1 MKLFL
6 KILISITFC
15 LSNLFGQNSRL
26 TNSIRKGEK
35 LYKIIQSSALLIPIK
50 DWNSPEDRA
59 LMTAVRRYWKQT
71 PYQFISQDE
80 MNEIRKSKI
89 SKPNRI
95 YLIKETYERL
105 KKKRKDWA
113 YTKYYITEELG
124 GVEVFDSPYIEFKL
138 PVKTEN
144 REVVDLN
151 YEFIYGLMIKQ
162 LNYDISLMSNKNE
175 YKSITK
181 KSLSK
186 ANFKNNLKSYANK
199 MLLVSQSDLENY
211 MMNLSDS
218 KKTEKQKDKFIRYIS
233 KKTKLDKS
241 NIKFVTEED
250 IKIAVSIR
258 DPNSIVYTG
267 FTLYNT
273 EDGKMLRR
281 IDASAGKRK
290 VNTFITLLIAS
301 IVAGTT
307 AAIVF

>member
-6 KILISITFC
+6 KISIVVSFC
-15 LSNLFGQNSRL
+15 LLNLYGQNSRL
-26 TNSIRKGEK
+26 TNSIKKSEK
-35 LYKIIQSSALLIPIK
+35 LHKVIQSSALLIPIK
-50 DWNSPEDRA
+50 DWNNDEDKA
-59 LMTAVRRYWKQT
+59 LMAAVRRYWKQT

-113 YTKYYITEELG
+113 YTKYYIAEELV

-144 REVVDLN
+144 REVIDLN
-151 YEFIYGLMIKQ
+151 YGFIYGLMIKQ
-162 LNYDISLMSNKNE
+162 LNYDISLMTKTNE
-175 YKSITK
+175 YKLITK

-186 ANFKNNLKSYANK
+186 ANFKNELRSFANK
-199 MLLVSQSDLENY
+199 TLLVSQSDLENY

-233 KKTKLDKS
+233 KKTKLNSS

-250 IKIAVSIR
+250 IKIAVTIR
-258 DPNSIVYTG
+258 DSNSMIYTG
-267 FTLYNT
+267 FTVYNT

-281 IDASAGKRK
+281 IDPSKGKRRI
-290 VNTFITLLIAS
+290 NALITLFVAT

-307 AAIVF
+307 AAIVL